1 MNFSSAL
8 FWWLCI
14 GGVTG
19 WFASLVVPPRGRPH
33 LYVDILFG
41 LLGALVASLA
51 VDKLLPPDLAYY
63 ALVLTMAAAFAGA
76 CLAVTPLRLLSARTR
91 PGAR

>member
-19 WFASLVVPPRGRPH
+19 WFASLLFPPRGKQH
-33 LYVDILFG
+33 LYVDVFFG
-41 LLGALVASLA
+41 VMGALAASLT
-51 VDKLLPPDLAYY
+51 VEKLVRVPPNHY
-63 ALVLTMAAAFAGA
+63 ALLLTMGAALAGA
-76 CLAVTPLRLLSARTR
+76 CVAVLPLRLLSLRARPATR
-91 PGAR
+91 